1 MNLKRL
7 TEEDSKRSCTVAVWD
22 NWRNVTQW
30 RKHNFFQYFPYLI
43 SEGGGLFPND
53 FYDLGDVPILPNNVS
68 NFFFNTDKNIIKII
82 SRLIQ
87 TTRWYDSI
95 MIRDALLFSKYRH
108 PLQFF
113 LQFCPSILFRVI
125 KYYSRGWW
133 VRVVTVFYWN
143 SRQEVQLILKAMIMS
158 QYIH

>member
-53 FYDLGDVPILPNNVS
+53 FYDMGDVPTMVIFNVVGCNDQILLTKYFWTSSIIGCTNSILLFLKVHDNHWNLQIPKIILPW
-68 NFFFNTDKNIIKII
+68 FG
-82 SRLIQ
+82 
-87 TTRWYDSI
+87 
-95 MIRDALLFSKYRH
+95 LLF
-108 PLQFF
+108 LTFGIDW
-113 LQFCPSILFRVI
+113 SICSSSCRVWI
-125 KYYSRGWW
+125 EKTSSETCL
-133 VRVVTVFYWN
+133 V
-143 SRQEVQLILKAMIMS
+143 
-158 QYIH
+158 